1 MGAWTADFVMDT
13 VFWMMCHVCPWPT
26 VRDSNWIGPPVM
38 ARAIAS
44 SLIEYSSVICTVFLL
59 PLTHPAT
66 AQARTMVRLIS
77 LPALCMSLVSL
88 VAFFVVMEKQFR
100 STFYARDARGAIH
113 RRHWAEAEG
122 RPTAD
127 KDRSLTAFGS
137 LRYVGDLACAWIVE
151 GAAKW
156 DHSQEA
162 AAWYTKEWQQAVMQ
176 AVRAHAH
183 VLGPRAAEA
192 LAAMRDDTHAEPEDS
207 RVLAALCV

>member
-1 MGAWTADFVMDT
+1 
-13 VFWMMCHVCPWPT
+13 
-26 VRDSNWIGPPVM
+26 
-38 ARAIAS
+38 
-44 SLIEYSSVICTVFLL
+44 
-59 PLTHPAT
+59 
-66 AQARTMVRLIS
+66 MVRLIS

-100 STFYARDARGAIH
+100 STFYARDARRAMH

-127 KDRSLTAFGS
+127 KDRSAIALGD

-151 GAAKW
+151 GATKW

-162 AAWYTKEWQQAVMQ
+162 AAWYTKEWRQ

-183 VLGPRAAEA
+183 WLGPRATEA
-192 LAAMRDDTHAEPEDS
+192 LAAMRDDTHAEPEDN
-207 RVLAALCV
+207 REALAALSV